1 MAKKDAKNN
10 ISEDRPKWVPK
21 WIPRW
26 VTMKGLIIVTFI
38 LLMIFF
44 GNTSYPKIL
53 EYIKTSNELRAEIKH
68 YNDSAEY
75 FRQKA
80 HELETNREALER
92 IAREQ
97 YGMKRE
103 KEDVFITDIP

>member
-1 MAKKDAKNN
+1 MAKKNAKNN
-10 ISEDRPKWVPK
+10 IEERPKWVPK
-21 WIPRW
+21 WIPQW
-26 VTMKGLIIVTFI
+26 VTMKGVIIVTFI
-38 LLMIFF
+38 MLMIFF

-53 EYIKTSNELRAEIKH
+53 VYIKTSNELKAEIKT
-68 YNDSAEY
+68 YNDSTEY
-75 FRQKA
+75 FRKKA
-80 HELETNREALER
+80 HELETDREALER